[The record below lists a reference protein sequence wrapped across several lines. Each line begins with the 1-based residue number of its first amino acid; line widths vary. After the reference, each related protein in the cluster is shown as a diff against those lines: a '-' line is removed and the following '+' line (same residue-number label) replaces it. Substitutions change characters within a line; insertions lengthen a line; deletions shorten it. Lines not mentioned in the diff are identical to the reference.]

1 MTGREPYKMN
11 LPLFSLHYLPSIAY
25 ISELIKHEGILI
37 ETQENFIKQ
46 TYRNRCKILSA
57 NGTLPL
63 IIPIKH
69 GENQLISE
77 IKTQLETDWKRHH
90 WQSIISA
97 YNNSPY
103 FLYYR
108 DKFEAIYFDKNI
120 HTLYEFNI
128 RLLELSLKLLKINI
142 ELKYTEVF
150 VKDYELDFRNRFS
163 AKKMDFVLTEFKPYY
178 QVFESKFGFQTN
190 LSIIDLLFSQG
201 PDSKHYF
208 I

>member
-1 MTGREPYKMN
+1 MN
-11 LPLFSLHYLPSIAY
+11 LPLFSLHYLPSIAF
-25 ISELIKHEGILI
+25 ISELVKHKEILI

-63 IIPIKH
+63 IIPILH

-77 IKTQLETDWKRHH
+77 IKTQSETDWKRHH

-97 YNNSPY
+97 YNNSPF

-120 HTLYEFNI
+120 HTLYEFNLK
-128 RLLELSLKLLKINI
+128 LLELCLRLLKINI
-142 ELKYTEVF
+142 ELKFTEVF
-150 VKDYELDFRNRFS
+150 VKDYEFDFRNRFS
-163 AKKMDFVLTEFKPYY
+163 AKKMDFAFTEFKPYY
-178 QVFESKFGFQTN
+178 QVFDSKFGFQPN

-201 PDSKHYF
+201 PESSYF
-208 I
+208 YTL